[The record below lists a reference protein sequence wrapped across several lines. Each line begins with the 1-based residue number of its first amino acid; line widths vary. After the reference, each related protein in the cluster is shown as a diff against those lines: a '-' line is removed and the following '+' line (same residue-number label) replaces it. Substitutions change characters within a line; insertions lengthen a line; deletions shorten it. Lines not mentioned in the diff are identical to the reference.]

1 MTDLACLD
9 GRQVGAIS
17 DRLAAVYRAAMGAEP
32 FHETEVETG
41 FFTEELAGELDEAGF
56 RCWVASEDDQVV
68 GFAYG
73 YETPDIPPDGW
84 YGLVR
89 EAVGPDVAD
98 HWLAGQFAVV
108 WIAVRPDRR
117 GRGLGRELLGRL
129 LAGAG
134 TERAWLITHD
144 LGTPARALYGSLGV
158 QELGPAPSA
167 GTTPNGSCSG
177 RAVAQQPAARP
188 AGAGSPG
195 GGGYLVSR
203 MKARRCPQATAG

>member
-1 MTDLACLD
+1 VTDLACLD
-9 GRQVGAIS
+9 GGQVAAIS

-144 LGTPARALYGSLGV
+144 LGTPARALYGSLGF
-158 QELGPAPSA
+158 QELGRGPLGWHDAERVVLGVELSPSSPQPDPPVPGPPEGEATSSA
-167 GTTPNGSCSG
+167 G
-177 RAVAQQPAARP
+177 
-188 AGAGSPG
+188 
-195 GGGYLVSR
+195 
-203 MKARRCPQATAG
+203 

>member
-9 GRQVGAIS
+9 GRQVAAIS

-89 EAVGPDVAD
+89 EAVGRPTSPTTGWPASSRSSGSPSARTGGEGG
-98 HWLAGQFAVV
+98 WAGSC
-108 WIAVRPDRR
+108 W
-117 GRGLGRELLGRL
+117 
-129 LAGAG
+129 GAS
-134 TERAWLITHD
+134 W
-144 LGTPARALYGSLGV
+144 
-158 QELGPAPSA
+158 PAP
-167 GTTPNGSCSG
+167 GPSG
-177 RAVAQQPAARP
+177 
-188 AGAGSPG
+188 PG
-195 GGGYLVSR
+195 
-203 MKARRCPQATAG
+203 